1 MFIMCNIDNDKENK
15 QASVSDWAQD
25 AKIAQK
31 NKKTGTRKP
40 WRPALPFFVLPGAH
54 LIQGCGRERSKAVAY
69 LLPLR
74 CHNCGIQNERAK
86 MQSRVRVHYM
96 DETTRVARIIY
107 FSA

>member
-1 MFIMCNIDNDKENK
+1 MVCNIDNDKENK

-31 NKKTGTRKP
+31 KQEDGNTKTLETRFAFLCP
-40 WRPALPFFVLPGAH
+40 PGSPSNPRF
-54 LIQGCGRERSKAVAY
+54 GRERSKAVAY

-74 CHNCGIQNERAK
+74 CHNCAIQNERAK

-96 DETTRVARIIY
+96 DETMRVVRIIY